1 MNMLLCYKINL
12 WSSSVIL
19 ILPRSNTKNTQR
31 KHKGKSN
38 MYLILNTHNPGTLR
52 LIIDPYLC

>member
-1 MNMLLCYKINL
+1 MLLCYKINL